1 MPLNNS
7 YDEQA
12 VVQAIASALE
22 TFYGT
27 LIEKIDGLNIQKV
40 MKRKNPYLYR
50 AKAMQS
56 ATEIVD
62 SVLTAFVSSSEET
75 IFGNCFFEPIAIAAS
90 GGNKALA
97 EGIDIM
103 IQNNETNT
111 ISAIAVKSGP
121 SVFNAD
127 SKKRQEQNFTAASKL
142 AQQAKARYE
151 AYIGY
156 CYGKKKESG
165 RGKPKMYQELAGKRF
180 WAELTGDEDF
190 YIKIIEYMG
199 TMPEKYVADYK
210 ESYNRAANRLVPF
223 KLSLE
228 DFLRQLNEIRLTLDE
243 SQNNIETD
251 GGPGSGRYPKG
262 SGKKNEKSG
271 SKKKKSQSL
280 PMTAKEKAKV
290 MHDINNVYH
299 AKYKG
304 KRVCAIRTS
313 SNEPDSPTYYYRFKN
328 HGFDDYD
335 IFMKTEED

>member
-1 MPLNNS
+1 M
-7 YDEQA
+7 
-12 VVQAIASALE
+12 
-22 TFYGT
+22 
-27 LIEKIDGLNIQKV
+27 
-40 MKRKNPYLYR
+40 
-50 AKAMQS
+50 
-56 ATEIVD
+56 
-62 SVLTAFVSSSEET
+62 SEEYCPSQVFLCT
-75 IFGNCFFEPIAIAAS
+75 EYYGEPICF
-90 GGNKALA
+90 
-97 EGIDIM
+97 
-103 IQNNETNT
+103 NT
-111 ISAIAVKSGP
+111 GME
-121 SVFNAD
+121 NARFED
-127 SKKRQEQNFTAASKL
+127 V
-142 AQQAKARYE
+142 
-151 AYIGY
+151 
-156 CYGKKKESG
+156 ESLLD
-165 RGKPKMYQELAGKRF
+165 MNLF
-180 WAELTGDEDF
+180 L
-190 YIKIIEYMG
+190 
-199 TMPEKYVADYK
+199 
-210 ESYNRAANRLVPF
+210 PF

-328 HGFDDYD
+328 QGFDDYD

>member
-142 AQQAKARYE
+142 AQQAKGTKR
-151 AYIGY
+151 ILDIV
-156 CYGKKKESG
+156 
-165 RGKPKMYQELAGKRF
+165 MGKRR
-180 WAELTGDEDF
+180 
-190 YIKIIEYMG
+190 
-199 TMPEKYVADYK
+199 
-210 ESYNRAANRLVPF
+210 N
-223 KLSLE
+223 LE
-228 DFLRQLNEIRLTLDE
+228 EE
-243 SQNNIETD
+243 SQKCIRNWQEND
-251 GGPGSGRYPKG
+251 SGQ
-262 SGKKNEKSG
+262 N
-271 SKKKKSQSL
+271 
-280 PMTAKEKAKV
+280 
-290 MHDINNVYH
+290 
-299 AKYKG
+299 
-304 KRVCAIRTS
+304 
-313 SNEPDSPTYYYRFKN
+313 
-328 HGFDDYD
+328 
-335 IFMKTEED
+335 